1 MATGSKPLVSPNL
14 FEAAMAAKPRTYQN
28 RKNATLHKIEVAMAE
43 GDLQTVLDS
52 LTGKQRAFVEEYLK
66 DLNGA
71 EAVLRAGYDVKPGNQ
86 NRMANQLLQNKAIRY
101 AIDGLR
107 AQRADHT
114 PITADY
120 VLRKIVDVIER
131 SENGPKYDAQSILRA
146 TELLGRHL
154 GLYKDKQEVS
164 GPGGGPI
171 ETRDVQDNA
180 DEFLNIVDRLAER
193 AKKT

>member
-1 MATGSKPLVSPNL
+1 MPRPLISPNL
-14 FEAAMAAKPRTYQN
+14 FEAALAAKPRTYKNRQN
-28 RKNATLHKIEVAMAE
+28 AVLQKVELFMQE
-43 GDLQTVLDS
+43 GDLQGVLNS
-52 LTGKQRAFVEEYLK
+52 LTGKQRAFIEEYLK

-71 EAVLRAGYDVKPGNQ
+71 DAVLRAGYDMKPGNQ
-86 NRMANQLLQNKAIRY
+86 NRMANQLLNNKAIRY

-107 AQRADHT
+107 AQRAEHT

-120 VLRKIVDVIER
+120 VLSKIVSVIEKC
-131 SENGPKYDAQSILRA
+131 ENGPKYDAQSILRA

-180 DEFLNIVDRLAER
+180 DEFMSVIDRLKER
-193 AKKT
+193 AQK